1 MTTKQQ
7 TASHEMIVKKNFNQS
22 SMANTQHYG
31 AEHPAMT
38 TIFISRQFFP
48 SAYMQH
54 ACFMLMTFTISGV
67 VKHKS
72 QR

>member
-1 MTTKQQ
+1 MDSKKNYPAMTTKQQ

-38 TIFISRQFFP
+38 TIFIS
-48 SAYMQH
+48 
-54 ACFMLMTFTISGV
+54 
-67 VKHKS
+67 
-72 QR
+72 

>member
-1 MTTKQQ
+1 LILFCKLSGVAHREGIVKRTIQPMTTKQQ

-38 TIFISRQFFP
+38 TIFIS
-48 SAYMQH
+48 
-54 ACFMLMTFTISGV
+54 
-67 VKHKS
+67 
-72 QR
+72 